1 MEVTREGATT
11 VKQRTVA
18 AVPVPESTGGAKIS
32 LYRLA
37 RLLTEAERIDRHT
50 AAHTSPR
57 LLKGGAVAAASAAV
71 AVLTRMVIGSS
82 DIGFLFAAAAA
93 VFGLIGLLL
102 LFAYALHAKCYGY
115 IAVGFVL
122 LFVGGCFGLVA
133 VAN

>member
-1 MEVTREGATT
+1 
-11 VKQRTVA
+11 
-18 AVPVPESTGGAKIS
+18 
-32 LYRLA
+32 
-37 RLLTEAERIDRHT
+37 
-50 AAHTSPR
+50 
-57 LLKGGAVAAASAAV
+57 V